1 MSNVDFDYEALREG
15 FRHVVHAD
23 NEHQHAHAADRP
35 FYPSQAAGQGFSHY
49 GARIAA
55 ALEAVHAQGSARI
68 YRRQQ
73 TAQSGIVECDNF
85 CDRDDHNAA
94 PFSAQQVGRVR

>member
-35 FYPSQAAGQGFSHY
+35 VYPSQAAGQGFSHY

-55 ALEAVHAQGSARI
+55 ALEAVQRK
-68 YRRQQ
+68 
-73 TAQSGIVECDNF
+73 
-85 CDRDDHNAA
+85 NACGQL
-94 PFSAQQVGRVR
+94 FSWFVCKVFRVSLYAC